1 MKKRPD
7 CFLKLSFG
15 FLISIFILSCQQA
28 EKWKPLKEKLMTTWG
43 ENINPLGM
51 FPEYPRPLLERD
63 NWLNLNGLW
72 KYSILPSG
80 SGIPDNYTA
89 EILVP
94 FPVESALSGVKK
106 PVGEANE
113 LWYTRK
119 FFIPESWK
127 GKRIKIN
134 FGAVDW
140 KATIIVNGKLA
151 GEHTGGYTPFS
162 FDITDLIKIGRD
174 QEIVVKVWDPTEK
187 GTQPTGK
194 QRSEYF
200 EVWYRPVTGIWQT
213 VWLEPVA
220 DKYITAISTT
230 PDIDEKS
237 ITINVQTNDNELK
250 ENVEITV
257 FKGLDLILTHKG
269 VTNTNLSIQLDNP
282 RLWSPDDP
290 YLYNMEV
297 KLINNEEVIDKA
309 KSYFGMR
316 KISLKRD
323 SEGMLRIA
331 LNNKFLFNYG
341 PLDQGYWPDGIYT
354 APADAALEWDVAN
367 TKMIGFNMI
376 RKHIKVEPERWY
388 YYCDKIGMLVW
399 QDMPSGDAKAEWK
412 GPSGIEGKEIIRSQE
427 SEYNYRKEWKEI
439 IDFLYSHP
447 SIVVWIPFN
456 EGWGQFKTVDIINW
470 TKEYD
475 SSRLTDGPSGG
486 NNFPAGDM
494 VDHHQY
500 PGPAMPHRVTN
511 RAMVNGEFGA
521 IPLQIQCHSW
531 YDELKFQNKTP
542 EDLTKAYINICN
554 KLKPLLSNGLSG
566 AVYCQTTDIEG
577 VWKEDNGFFT
587 YDRKVIKVLKDKT
600 FKINQEVVHS
610 LDSLNN

>member
-1 MKKRPD
+1 M
-7 CFLKLSFG
+7 
-15 FLISIFILSCQQA
+15 
-28 EKWKPLKEKLMTTWG
+28 
-43 ENINPLGM
+43 
-51 FPEYPRPLLERD
+51 
-63 NWLNLNGLW
+63 
-72 KYSILPSG
+72 
-80 SGIPDNYTA
+80 
-89 EILVP
+89 
-94 FPVESALSGVKK
+94 
-106 PVGEANE
+106 
-113 LWYTRK
+113 
-119 FFIPESWK
+119 
-127 GKRIKIN
+127 
-134 FGAVDW
+134 
-140 KATIIVNGKLA
+140 
-151 GEHTGGYTPFS
+151 
-162 FDITDLIKIGRD
+162 
-174 QEIVVKVWDPTEK
+174 
-187 GTQPTGK
+187 
-194 QRSEYF
+194 
-200 EVWYRPVTGIWQT
+200 
-213 VWLEPVA
+213 
-220 DKYITAISTT
+220 
-230 PDIDEKS
+230 DID
-237 ITINVQTNDNELK
+237 
-250 ENVEITV
+250 V
-257 FKGLDLILTHKG
+257 FKGEDLILTHKG
-269 VTNTNLSIQLDNP
+269 VTNSSLNIQLEDP

-290 YLYNMEV
+290 FLYNIEV
-297 KLINNEEVIDKA
+297 KIINNEEVIDKA

-323 SEGMLRIA
+323 SEGLLRIA

-354 APADAALEWDVAN
+354 APSYSALEWDVAN

-412 GPSGIEGKEIIRSQE
+412 GPSGIEGKEIIRSTE

-456 EGWGQFKTVDIINW
+456 EGWGQFKTVDIITW

-486 NNFPAGDM
+486 NNFPVGDM
-494 VDHHQY
+494 LDHHQY
-500 PGPAMPHRVTN
+500 PGPAMPDRVTD

-521 IPLQIQCHSW
+521 IPLQIQGHSW

-542 EDLTKAYINICN
+542 EDLTNAYINICN
-554 KLKPLLSNGLSG
+554 KLKPLITKELSG

-587 YDRKVIKVLKDKT
+587 YDRKVVKVLLDKT

-610 LDSLNN
+610 LDSLNK

>member
-1 MKKRPD
+1 MKRHTEWL
-7 CFLKLSFG
+7 LKLLFNILVPFS
-15 FLISIFILSCQQA
+15 ILSCQPA
-28 EKWKPLKEKLMTTWG
+28 EKWKPLAEKLMTTWG
-43 ENINPLGM
+43 ENIDATNM
-51 FPEYPRPLLERD
+51 FPEYPRPLLERE

-72 KYSILPSG
+72 RYSILPSG
-80 SGIPDNYTA
+80 SGQPDKYMG

-106 PVGEANE
+106 TVGEANE
-113 LWYTRK
+113 LWYSRK
-119 FFIPESWK
+119 FSIPESWK
-127 GKRIKIN
+127 GRRIKIN

-140 KATIIVNGKLA
+140 KATIWVNGKLA

-162 FDITDLIKIGRD
+162 FDITGLIKEGRD
-174 QEIVVKVWDPTEK
+174 QNIVVKVWDPTEK

-220 DKYITAISTT
+220 DKYITAIRTT
-230 PDIDEKS
+230 PDIDQKS
-237 ITINVQTNDNELK
+237 VTIYVQTNETGLK
-250 ENVEITV
+250 ENVDIDV
-257 FKGLDLILTHKG
+257 FKGDDLILTHKG
-269 VTNTNLSIQLDNP
+269 VTNSSLNIQLEDP

-290 YLYNMEV
+290 FLYNIEV
-297 KLINNEEVIDKA
+297 KIINNEEVIDKA

-323 SEGMLRIA
+323 SEGLLRIA

-354 APADAALEWDVAN
+354 APSYSALEWDVAN

-412 GPSGIEGKEIIRSQE
+412 GPSGIEDKEIIRSTE

-456 EGWGQFKTVDIINW
+456 EGWGQFKTVDIITW

-486 NNFPAGDM
+486 NNFPVGDM
-494 VDHHQY
+494 FDHHQY
-500 PGPAMPHRVTN
+500 PGPAMPDRVTD

-521 IPLQIQCHSW
+521 IPLQIQGHSW

-542 EDLTKAYINICN
+542 EDLTNAYINICN
-554 KLKPLLSNGLSG
+554 KLKPLITKELSG

-587 YDRKVIKVLKDKT
+587 YDRKVVKVLLDKT

-610 LDSLNN
+610 LDSLNK